1 MLTQWG
7 GGAALAME
15 GGGGWR
21 GAAAVRPARDKWV
34 TAAPAG
40 NRGGSHKHKG
50 GRWPLAAEDGHGV
63 GMAGR
68 RMSGVFK

>member
-50 GRWPLAAEDGHGV
+50 GRWP
-63 GMAGR
+63 R
-68 RMSGVFK
+68 RMAMAWGWQAGG